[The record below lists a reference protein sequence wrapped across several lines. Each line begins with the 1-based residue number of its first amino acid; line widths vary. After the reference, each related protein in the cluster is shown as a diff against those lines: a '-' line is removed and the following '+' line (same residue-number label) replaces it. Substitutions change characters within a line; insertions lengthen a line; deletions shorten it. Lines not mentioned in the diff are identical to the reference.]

1 MQADYDVLLPHNIEC
16 WLDDTSDPIAQLA
29 VVSEILCCVA
39 ALLHDSALTAASLQC
54 HRVLWKVFVAV
65 HAW

>member
-16 WLDDTSDPIAQLA
+16 VGSMTHPIPAPNSQWCQKYFA
-29 VVSEILCCVA
+29 V
-39 ALLHDSALTAASLQC
+39 LLHDSALTAASLQC